1 MSSEASITRYIAA
14 KHTQYT
20 SHCVS
25 SLAMSVVTATID
37 AAMGYRQP
45 VTTTMKRS
53 TLDGNMMKMK

>member
-1 MSSEASITRYIAA
+1 MKGIDAA
-14 KHTQYT
+14 LTQT

-25 SLAMSVVTATID
+25 SLAMSVVTATML

-53 TLDGNMMKMK
+53 TELGRMIKMK